1 MTAEKKESYPLSWP
15 TDQPRT
21 RPQDQRTMPSWKRT
35 ANQYREELAKELD
48 RRKATVAVISSQV
61 PLNVRGQMTL
71 GIEPRDVGVAIY
83 FSMPT
88 KEDFRWQDALQLQNV
103 VVPTEDQVNAAFR
116 KLAAQ
121 YHPDRPG
128 GGDREM
134 FLALSQHRDNAIR
147 WINRATAP
155 PEHVI
160 ACDLFKEVRLNMAA
174 IAYTL
179 KAMRQIDRCGTSRLL
194 ERAFKGFLALASDA
208 GPSAGPNVDW
218 SERREKSS

>member
-1 MTAEKKESYPLSWP
+1 VTAEKKEAYPLHWP
-15 TDQPRT
+15 QDWPRT
-21 RPQDQRTMPSWKRT
+21 RPQDQRAMKPWKRT

-48 RRKATVAVISSQV
+48 RRKTPVAIISSNV
-61 PLNVRGQMTL
+61 PLNVRGVMTA

-88 KEDFRWQDALQLQNV
+88 KEDFRWQDALQLQNI
-103 VVPTEDQVNAAFR
+103 VVPTEDQVNTAYR

-121 YHPDRPG
+121 YHPDRLG

-134 FLALSQHRDNAIR
+134 FLALSQHRDNALR

-155 PEHVI
+155 PEHAI
-160 ACDLFKEVRLNMAA
+160 ACDTFKTVTWNLAA
-174 IAYTL
+174 IAFTL
-179 KAMRQIDRCGTSRLL
+179 KAMRQIDRCGTSSML

-208 GPSAGPNVDW
+208 GPS
-218 SERREKSS
+218 SREGVAS